1 MKNLIIKL
9 GITLIALTV
18 GCVAIL
24 AQTGGT
30 AINADSDA
38 ATGLD
43 LYAVAE
49 LFKDSENLEKFEQAL
64 NDPARGLNNLD
75 LNKDNQVDFIR
86 AVEQI
91 KDNTHLIILQVPLG
105 RDDYQDIATIAVEK
119 ESGEKYNLHIQGD
132 TVLYGANYYVVPA
145 NNNFSAWDVVRW
157 LFRPNYYPYV
167 SRYSYSV
174 LPTWWTVRQP
184 VTLNVYRGRTGLFSG
199 RSNFVA
205 SKTLTVRT
213 INKIVYHPRTSPI
226 VTRKA
231 VVTHTTVVTK
241 PSNANRPTQTTVK
254 TQTKVTKV
262 KKH

>member
-75 LNKDNQVDFIR
+75 
-86 AVEQI
+86 
-91 KDNTHLIILQVPLG
+91 
-105 RDDYQDIATIAVEK
+105 
-119 ESGEKYNLHIQGD
+119 
-132 TVLYGANYYVVPA
+132 
-145 NNNFSAWDVVRW
+145 
-157 LFRPNYYPYV
+157 
-167 SRYSYSV
+167 
-174 LPTWWTVRQP
+174 
-184 VTLNVYRGRTGLFSG
+184 
-199 RSNFVA
+199 
-205 SKTLTVRT
+205 
-213 INKIVYHPRTSPI
+213 
-226 VTRKA
+226 
-231 VVTHTTVVTK
+231 
-241 PSNANRPTQTTVK
+241 
-254 TQTKVTKV
+254 
-262 KKH
+262 

>member
-1 MKNLIIKL
+1 MKNLITKF

-18 GCVAIL
+18 GCVAIA
-24 AQTGGT
+24 AQTGNT
-30 AINADSDA
+30 TTNADSDA
-38 ATGLD
+38 AAGLD

-49 LFKDSENLEKFEQAL
+49 LYKDSENLEKFEKAL
-64 NDPARGLNNLD
+64 NDPAQGLNNLD
-75 LNKDNQVDFIR
+75 LNKDNQVDFIL

-105 RDDYQDIATIAVEK
+105 QNDYQDVATIAVEK

-145 NNNFSAWDVVRW
+145 NNNFSAWNIVRW
-157 LFRPNYYPYV
+157 IFRPDYHPYV
-167 SRYSYSV
+167 SRYSYGS
-174 LPTWWTVRQP
+174 LPLWWTVRRP
-184 VTLNVYRGRTGLFSG
+184 VALTVYRGRTGLFSG
-199 RSNFVA
+199 RRNFIA
-205 SKTLTVRT
+205 SKTFTVRT

-231 VVTHTTVVTK
+231 TVTHTTIVTK
-241 PSNANRPTQTTVK
+241 PANSNRPTQTTVK